1 MFSLDIGDWG
11 NIIFN
16 LIILSF
22 LISSFFIRAKDNFWY
37 KIKILLIWIFAIL
50 VITITYNNR
59 NILFK
64 NIIPYSAYDSQDN
77 SLTIRK
83 SNDGHFYIS
92 LIVNNKKILFLIDT
106 GATTTTLTLKDARKL
121 GINTAGFMYNIP
133 VNTANG
139 ISYGASTQIKNI
151 NIGNFHLKSLWVFIS
166 KDLSGKSLLGMN
178 FLNQFKEYTVK
189 QDEMILYY

>member
-1 MFSLDIGDWG
+1 MFSLDIEDWG

-16 LIILSF
+16 LITLSF
-22 LISSFFIRAKDNFWY
+22 LISSFFIRTKDNFWY

-64 NIIPYSAYDSQDN
+64 NIIPYSAYDNQDN

-106 GATTTTLTLKDARKL
+106 GAKDARKL
-121 GINTAGFMYNIP
+121 GINTSDFTYNIP

-151 NIGNFHLKSLWVFIS
+151 NAGNFHLKSLWVFIS
-166 KDLSGKSLLGMN
+166 KDLNGESLLGMN

-189 QDEMILYY
+189 QNEMILYY

>member
-1 MFSLDIGDWG
+1 MFSLDIEDWG

-16 LIILSF
+16 LITLSF
-22 LISSFFIRAKDNFWY
+22 LISSFFIRTKDNFWY

-64 NIIPYSAYDSQDN
+64 NIIPYSAYDNQNN

-121 GINTAGFMYNIP
+121 GINTSGFTYNIP

-151 NIGNFHLKSLWVFIS
+151 NAGNFHLKSLWVFIS
-166 KDLSGKSLLGMN
+166 KDLNGESLLGMN

-189 QDEMILYY
+189 QNEMILYY